1 MVVITVEKCREANID
16 VVTIENSDLFWIKIN
31 DVQQGLG
38 VQNISDLVTK
48 EKKGIF
54 NTDNPTN
61 VQINKYKR
69 SAANLMNNHNKFS
82 NQVKYACS
90 DLIEKIIKNCRE
102 VKKI

>member
-1 MVVITVEKCREANID
+1 MVVITVEKCREPNID
-16 VVTIENSDLFWIKIN
+16 VVTIENSDLFWTKIN

-38 VQNISDLVTK
+38 VQNISDLVIK

-54 NTDNPTN
+54 NTDNPTK

-69 SAANLMNNHNKFS
+69 SVANLMNNHSKFS
-82 NQVKYACS
+82 NQVKYARS
-90 DLIEKIIKNCRE
+90 DLIEKIMKNCRG